1 MERIDLSNISFLPGK
16 SPTAIKLHVFLNCLT
31 ALISISGIS
40 ASAYNIDIR
49 PRAYELPENIPSCSI
64 KRSRI
69 ARTII
74 INEIEVVLSKFTSAI
89 GKNDD
94 LIGAQPYKI
103 GISGTCIFNLTNS
116 MYEKLEKNTKE
127 YAQRFWKD
135 KESGKLFRNEN
146 YLDLYLYKKYFVN
159 NNQSSNQLYNAGR
172 QPTCLSNFC
181 DKVLN
186 GCYDLDDLAKSLG
199 VEVYTDEL
207 RDINHPNFH
216 RAKTL
221 YLSQNKVSCTKK
233 SVELRHHYCLK
244 SFHSC
249 FSVVPSGAEGIDYSS
264 QDLRISRKEKRQQLI
279 KLLNYFDKTFCSYD
293 ICKYG
298 PRNMVQDIGTYGAHS
313 PLNNPRTYY
322 AFFSGTFVGTS
333 IMCIVLAFLSF
344 ACYTYYAEQQGKVIH
359 DDLRRIRKKWTV
371 LGKDD

>member
-1 MERIDLSNISFLPGK
+1 MKRADLSKTLLLRLNSPIAIKSHSFLK
-16 SPTAIKLHVFLNCLT
+16 CLT
-31 ALISISGIS
+31 VLISVSGLL
-40 ASAYNIDIR
+40 ASAYTNDVR
-49 PRAYELPENIPSCSI
+49 PRAYELPENIPPCSI

-74 INEIEVVLSKFTSAI
+74 INEIEAVLSKFTSAVV
-89 GKNDD
+89 KNAD
-94 LIGAQPYKI
+94 LTGTQPYKI

-116 MYEKLEKNTKE
+116 MYEKLETNTKE
-127 YAQRFWKD
+127 FAQRFWKD

-146 YLDLYLYKKYFVN
+146 YLDLYLYQKYFVN
-159 NNQSSNQLYNAGR
+159 NNHSGNSLYNAGR
-172 QPTCLSNFC
+172 ESTCLSNYC

-199 VEVYTDEL
+199 VEIYTDEL
-207 RDINHPNFH
+207 RDINNPNFH
-216 RAKTL
+216 RAKSL

-233 SVELRHHYCLK
+233 SVTLRHHYCLK

-249 FSVVPSGAEGIDYSS
+249 FSVVPSGAAGIDYGSE
-264 QDLRISRKEKRQQLI
+264 DLKISRKGLQQQLI

-293 ICKYG
+293 ICKNG
-298 PRNMVQDIGTYGAHS
+298 PRNMVQDIGTYGTHS

-322 AFFSGTFVGTS
+322 AFFSSTFVGIS
-333 IMCIVLAFLSF
+333 MVCIALFFFSFL
-344 ACYTYYAEQQGKVIH
+344 CYMYHAEQQGKVIH